1 MIQETVAIKYYLG
14 NPFRFG
20 LIGNHLAHPL
30 GVLDLTLDLFLLAS
44 IWMQGGDGNQGHTVV
59 IIDQLG
65 IDVSTGPKNA
75 KPWSLRTS

>member
-1 MIQETVAIKYYLG
+1 MIQETVAIKYYCG
-14 NPFRFG
+14 DPFRLG

-30 GVLDLTLDLFLLAS
+30 GVLDLTLNLFLLAN

-65 IDVSTGPKNA
+65 IDVFTGPINA
-75 KPWSLRTS
+75 EPWSLRIS